1 MSARGVEKVF
11 GGFQTPGEPPS
22 VVCFQW
28 NVENLQDVCV
38 TNDRQSAELMASHLE
53 PQNLKP

>member
-38 TNDRQSAELMASHLE
+38 TNDRQSAEPSHLE